1 MTDKPLYMEFP
12 EFQARVKLL
21 AEQVEDRGIVREV
34 ILPIVAELAA
44 LGFFLSV
51 VALWAGVVS
60 GAI

>member
-1 MTDKPLYMEFP
+1 MSG
-12 EFQARVKLL
+12 V
-21 AEQVEDRGIVREV
+21 IREV